1 MWKSSSCGWQIIFQE
16 ELLIVIS
23 PEPGRAVVV
32 TCGPDILAPLLVWH
46 GPGPRLVTPVS
57 WPRPGLVRDTEPSAS
72 GEYKTI
78 SPLWPEYSLTPILHT
93 NWTGNAWKFAISLIM
108 QWVIIAKSPWLN
120 HSDEKGRINGSRDNI
135 LWPFEGRM
143 LTNSFSIVR
152 ISLSLSCLHDSVTIC
167 C

>member
-1 MWKSSSCGWQIIFQE
+1 MCKSPSCGWQIIFQE

-32 TCGPDILAPLLVWH
+32 TCGPDILASVWH
-46 GPGPRLVTPVS
+46 RPGPRLVTPVS
-57 WPRPGLVRDTEPSAS
+57 WPAQAWCANRAQSAS

-120 HSDEKGRINGSRDNI
+120 HSDEWGRINGSRDNI
-135 LWPFEGRM
+135 LWPLGGIM